1 MATLADGDAQAAA
14 RGVTAGKGLVVLV
27 VVVLGVAAFI
37 AISGVL
43 GLPSVYGGFLFVFTF
58 TGLFHAAPDKFLP
71 ASLGAFV
78 GIGLAFALTALP
90 PAFGTVGMIAALGLV
105 LGAVYALI
113 MGWAQVAIN
122 NAAMLFL
129 TVGAIPA
136 LHQRETLIEMALSTG
151 LAVVLIG
158 AVLVVVRMRRG

>member
-1 MATLADGDAQAAA
+1 MATFADGDAQAPAQ
-14 RGVTAGKGLVVLV
+14 GLTPGKGLVVLV
-27 VVVLGVAAFI
+27 VVILGVAAFI

-58 TGLFHAAPDKFLP
+58 TGLFHAAPDKLLP

-78 GIGLAFALTALP
+78 GIGLAFALAALP
-90 PAFGTVGMIAALGLV
+90 PAFGTGGIIAALLLV
-105 LGAVYALI
+105 VGAVYALI
-113 MGWAQVAIN
+113 MGWAPVAIN

-136 LHQRETLIEMALSTG
+136 LHQRETLMEMALSTG
-151 LAVVLIG
+151 LAVVLAG
-158 AVLVVVRMRRG
+158 AVLALAQLRRA